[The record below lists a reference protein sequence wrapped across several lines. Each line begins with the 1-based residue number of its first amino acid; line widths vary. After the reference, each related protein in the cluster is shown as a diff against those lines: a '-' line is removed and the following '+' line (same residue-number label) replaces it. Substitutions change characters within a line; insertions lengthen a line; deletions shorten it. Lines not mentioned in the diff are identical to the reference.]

1 MLSRNGFETHWWA
14 FAIVGIIVLTGFVF
28 LWWCKV
34 TRWNQANAFNHG
46 DSAYDT
52 IDFRP
57 KSAIDL
63 NYKIGIESDIS
74 DILDSCSV
82 ATQSSSSSSRF
93 SKHSMLNKI
102 FGFNANEVDEER
114 YPRNPFSDTANV
126 VSIGGYHTKKSCSYQ
141 SFHIGDGGTTDL
153 PTPFRR
159 DQTDLGKVAEDS
171 RIEAMKE
178 MCKMPTNH
186 YMVEDSSC
194 SESDSTSSSEFD
206 ALD

>member
-1 MLSRNGFETHWWA
+1 M
-14 FAIVGIIVLTGFVF
+14 
-28 LWWCKV
+28 
-34 TRWNQANAFNHG
+34 
-46 DSAYDT
+46 
-52 IDFRP
+52 
-57 KSAIDL
+57 KS
-63 NYKIGIESDIS
+63 
-74 DILDSCSV
+74 SV
-82 ATQSSSSSSRF
+82 ADHHVEQKRVRNALVGVCHRRHHRAHRFRLPVVVQSDPLESSQRLQSRRLRLR
-93 SKHSMLNKI
+93 HHRLPPQI
-102 FGFNANEVDEER
+102 
-114 YPRNPFSDTANV
+114 SDTANV

-186 YMVEDSSC
+186 YIVEDSSC